1 MFITLSPSS
10 FYRRDVDRLN
20 HQKLQEL
27 PGAVREYIAS
37 DSGDEAYLRMIQS
50 HCPAKQQL
58 KLKLGAQ
65 VSYFVIIIKV

>member
-1 MFITLSPSS
+1 MFITLSLSS
-10 FYRRDVDRLN
+10 HYRRDVDRLN
-20 HQKLQEL
+20 HQKLHEL

-65 VSYFVIIIKV
+65 VSYLAIVVKQ